1 MDRNFRS
8 VTFYQY
14 LQSCQLNPTV
24 NYCPTLRELGGA
36 DFHLEKLSFNTFSF
50 SLGLH

>member
-1 MDRNFRS
+1 MDRNLRS

-14 LQSCQLNPTV
+14 LQSCQLNPAV
-24 NYCPTLRELGGA
+24 NRCPSLHEFGGA

-50 SLGLH
+50 FLGLH